1 MTSRHPDNQIFWSVI
16 LFMWFFFHWDNQY
29 ETKRLYIQVFLLS
42 NFFSFEKMHIFFR
55 VSEYLMGDLDSNIS
69 LASSVCSKTK
79 SCENIPS
86 DAENGVAILTEQGTG
101 TTGTSKSESVTSVVS
116 GASSSSTAT
125 DHLYQQQQH
134 HLTGMQMDAV
144 LLQLEQGVEVA
155 LHRAKL
161 WSKYA
166 KDIMTYVEKRC
177 NLEIEFAKNVA
188 KLAQTMRS
196 ALKEEVR
203 DRVSYRNDFFLFCI
217 HNQWI
222 ALYEQLTTT
231 VH

>member
-1 MTSRHPDNQIFWSVI
+1 M
-16 LFMWFFFHWDNQY
+16 
-29 ETKRLYIQVFLLS
+29 
-42 NFFSFEKMHIFFR
+42 
-55 VSEYLMGDLDSNIS
+55 
-69 LASSVCSKTK
+69 ASSVSSKTK

-86 DAENGVAILTEQGTG
+86 DAENGVAILAEQGTG
-101 TTGTSKSESVTSVVS
+101 TSGTSKSESVTSVVS

-125 DHLYQQQQH
+125 DHLHQQQQH
-134 HLTGMQMDAV
+134 LTGIQMDAV

-196 ALKEEVR
+196 ALKEEVHSFSFHF
-203 DRVSYRNDFFLFCI
+203 VSFLSFFCI
-217 HNQWI
+217 PHSKLNRSHNF
-222 ALYEQLTTT
+222 LYPCYLPFCAIE
-231 VH
+231 

>member
-1 MTSRHPDNQIFWSVI
+1 MNDVGEMSNGI
-16 LFMWFFFHWDNQY
+16 
-29 ETKRLYIQVFLLS
+29 VFVPR
-42 NFFSFEKMHIFFR
+42 R

-69 LASSVCSKTK
+69 LASSVSSKTK

-86 DAENGVAILTEQGTG
+86 DAENGVSSAAAGEPGPVT
-101 TTGTSKSESVTSVVS
+101 KSES
-116 GASSSSTAT
+116 TANV
-125 DHLYQQQQH
+125 DQQ
-134 HLTGMQMDAV
+134 HLTGNQMDAV

-196 ALKEEVR
+196 ALKEEVLNHP
-203 DRVSYRNDFFLFCI
+203 SQNLITCNFNS
-217 HNQWI
+217 H
-222 ALYEQLTTT
+222 A
-231 VH
+231 

>member
-1 MTSRHPDNQIFWSVI
+1 MSNGI
-16 LFMWFFFHWDNQY
+16 
-29 ETKRLYIQVFLLS
+29 VFVPR
-42 NFFSFEKMHIFFR
+42 R

-69 LASSVCSKTK
+69 LASSVSSKTK

-86 DAENGVAILTEQGTG
+86 DAENGVSSAAAGEQGPVT
-101 TTGTSKSESVTSVVS
+101 KSES
-116 GASSSSTAT
+116 TANV
-125 DHLYQQQQH
+125 DQQ
-134 HLTGMQMDAV
+134 HLTGNQMDDV

-196 ALKEEVR
+196 ALKEEVLNHP
-203 DRVSYRNDFFLFCI
+203 SQNLITCNFNS
-217 HNQWI
+217 H
-222 ALYEQLTTT
+222 A
-231 VH
+231 

>member
-1 MTSRHPDNQIFWSVI
+1 MYR
-16 LFMWFFFHWDNQY
+16 
-29 ETKRLYIQVFLLS
+29 
-42 NFFSFEKMHIFFR
+42 R

-69 LASSVCSKTK
+69 LASSVSSKTK

-86 DAENGVAILTEQGTG
+86 DAENGVALLAEQGTG

-125 DHLYQQQQH
+125 DHLHQQPH
-134 HLTGMQMDAV
+134 HLTGIQMDAV

-196 ALKEEVR
+196 ALKEEVFALFV
-203 DRVSYRNDFFLFCI
+203 DSFLFDSGSPLFDAP
-217 HNQWI
+217 QWYP
-222 ALYEQLTTT
+222 LYVERSLVGWLLAQE
-231 VH
+231 

>member
-1 MTSRHPDNQIFWSVI
+1 MTLFFLFDIFS
-16 LFMWFFFHWDNQY
+16 
-29 ETKRLYIQVFLLS
+29 
-42 NFFSFEKMHIFFR
+42 R

-69 LASSVCSKTK
+69 LASSVSSKTK

-86 DAENGVAILTEQGTG
+86 DAENGVAVLAEQGTG
-101 TTGTSKSESVTSVVS
+101 TSGTSKSESVTSVVS

-125 DHLYQQQQH
+125 DHLHQQQQ
-134 HLTGMQMDAV
+134 LTGIQMDAV

-155 LHRAKL
+155 LQRAKL

-177 NLEIEFAKNVA
+177 NLEIEFAKNMA

-196 ALKEEVR
+196 ALKEEVKR
-203 DRVSYRNDFFLFCI
+203 TFTLSPRYC
-217 HNQWI
+217 H
-222 ALYEQLTTT
+222 
-231 VH
+231 

>member
-1 MTSRHPDNQIFWSVI
+1 MYCIYLH
-16 LFMWFFFHWDNQY
+16 
-29 ETKRLYIQVFLLS
+29 
-42 NFFSFEKMHIFFR
+42 R

-69 LASSVCSKTK
+69 LASSVSSKTK

-86 DAENGVAILTEQGTG
+86 DAENGLMVAAAEPGSGTA
-101 TTGTSKSESVTSVVS
+101 TTTSKSESVTSVVS

-125 DHLYQQQQH
+125 DHLQQH
-134 HLTGMQMDAV
+134 LSGVQMDAV

-196 ALKEEVR
+196 ALKEEV
-203 DRVSYRNDFFLFCI
+203 
-217 HNQWI
+217 
-222 ALYEQLTTT
+222 
-231 VH
+231 

>member
-1 MTSRHPDNQIFWSVI
+1 MNYFVD
-16 LFMWFFFHWDNQY
+16 
-29 ETKRLYIQVFLLS
+29 
-42 NFFSFEKMHIFFR
+42 R

-69 LASSVCSKTK
+69 LASSSVSSKTK

-86 DAENGVAILTEQGTG
+86 DAENGVLPADQQGTAP
-101 TTGTSKSESVTSVVS
+101 TSHSNSTSKSDSVSSVIYP
-116 GASSSSTAT
+116 GSSS
-125 DHLYQQQQH
+125 DQPQQQQQQH
-134 HLTGMQMDAV
+134 LTGLQMDAV

-196 ALKEEVR
+196 ALKEEVKISHSILKISLSSDKQNKNLLSR
-203 DRVSYRNDFFLFCI
+203 
-217 HNQWI
+217 
-222 ALYEQLTTT
+222 
-231 VH
+231 